1 MRRHD
6 VETERLAGGGGGGI
20 ARLVKLENV
29 DSNAKDLTY
38 IKVCK

>member
-6 VETERLAGGGGGGI
+6 EETERLAGGGGI
-20 ARLVKLENV
+20 KRLVKLENV

-38 IKVCK
+38 I